1 MRLRNSTDELVA
13 PRQTRSTGNA
23 TLAGDRGSGSIEF
36 VIWLAL
42 VALPMVWL
50 VTTAVRFETAL
61 AAAQQI
67 AREVAREASL
77 GVDYQ
82 ANIAT
87 LLGDYG
93 LAPNRVATQVVCMT
107 VPVAATQTSACA
119 LVRASVR
126 VDSTPWVVVTIP
138 AQVPMVKVTTP

>member
-1 MRLRNSTDELVA
+1 MQPQNSTDTA
-13 PRQTRSTGNA
+13 HTPRQQVATGRA

-36 VIWLAL
+36 VVWLAL

-67 AREVAREASL
+67 AREIAREASL

-82 ANIAT
+82 SNIAT
-87 LLGDYG
+87 LASDYG
-93 LAPNRVATQVVCMT
+93 LQPNRVAEQVTCVAA
-107 VPVAATQTSACA
+107 PVAATQTSDCP

-126 VDSTPWVVVTIP
+126 VDSTPWIVVTIP
-138 AQVPMVKVTTP
+138 AKVPVVKVTAP

>member
-1 MRLRNSTDELVA
+1 MPPQNSTDTVLS
-13 PRQTRSTGNA
+13 PRQQGATGRA
-23 TLAGDRGSGSIEF
+23 TLVNDWGSGSIEF
-36 VIWLAL
+36 VVWLAL

-87 LLGDYG
+87 LAGDYG
-93 LAPNRVATQVVCMT
+93 LQPNRVATQVTCIAA
-107 VPVAATQTSACA
+107 PVAAIQSSDCV

-126 VDSTPWVVVTIP
+126 LDSTPWIVVTIP
-138 AQVPMVKVTTP
+138 AQVPVVKVTAP